1 MGPTEHR
8 PAAADRRSGSP
19 VSPREASD
27 LEPMIQLPDLLQ
39 FKWSGRPL
47 WDFVAL
53 KQSTVPHQKTSVSM
67 ASICTECSTAW
78 GPERSLGLLWSPGSQ
93 RGAGTFQE

>member
-8 PAAADRRSGSP
+8 LAAADWQSGSP
-19 VSPREASD
+19 VSPHEASD

-39 FKWSGRPL
+39 FKWSGCPH

-53 KQSTVPHQKTSVSM
+53 KQSAVP
-67 ASICTECSTAW
+67 I
-78 GPERSLGLLWSPGSQ
+78 PEGFCVYSFHLY
-93 RGAGTFQE
+93 